1 MEVEV
6 AGVLVVVVGREAE
19 VWAWVGVVRE
29 RRERRVRSSVRIPEK
44 LDGSAIAMRCG
55 VMDCLVRWDGS
66 KGVGDGVKI
75 ARFLFFPSFADIE
88 SNREMKTN
96 IMNDITQTNEQTKT
110 RMMFKMHNQSINQ
123 SIPSITQ

>member
-6 AGVLVVVVGREAE
+6 AGVLVVVVGREVE

-29 RRERRVRSSVRIPEK
+29 RRERRVRSSVRILGKP
-44 LDGSAIAMRCG
+44 DGSAIAMRCG

-75 ARFLFFPSFADIE
+75 ARFLFFPSFTDIE
-88 SNREMKTN
+88 SDREMKTN

-110 RMMFKMHNQSINQ
+110 TMMPKMHN
-123 SIPSITQ
+123 